1 MPKRR
6 TKAKKLRRPKNN
18 AEELIEQVMN
28 SVLGDYGPFD
38 LDMLNKFELPEIS
51 DESYDRIRTI
61 LLKHDYRNL
70 ISNFLMLQHM
80 TAPQEVID
88 LIPEEYRHCPERG
101 GLAILL
107 AKYNSALISYR
118 FFKDTLNEEEL
129 TELFELMKQTNA

>member
-1 MPKRR
+1 
-6 TKAKKLRRPKNN
+6 
-18 AEELIEQVMN
+18 
-28 SVLGDYGPFD
+28 
-38 LDMLNKFELPEIS
+38 
-51 DESYDRIRTI
+51 
-61 LLKHDYRNL
+61 
-70 ISNFLMLQHM
+70 M